1 MLLKN
6 ISAHA
11 SAGEP
16 RQFQNPVCCGRLR
29 WPEADKHH
37 FFVGRRSGRQRPDG
51 HAHHA
56 AHESGGW
63 IAAWDMVGQQTHRPC
78 DWDPIPLGDF
88 DARPEVGVLKMRENI
103 GHQEMALALV
113 VEVSL

>member
-1 MLLKN
+1 MNLKK
-6 ISAHA
+6 IGTHA
-11 SAGEP
+11 GADEP
-16 RQFQNPVCCGRLR
+16 RQFQNPFCRGRLR
-29 WPEADKHH
+29 LPEADKNHL
-37 FFVGRRSGRQRPDG
+37 FVGWKSGRQRSDG

-63 IAAWDMVGQQTHRPC
+63 IAAWDMFGQQTHRPC